1 MVKAS
6 LFLHGL
12 GRLQCHRLAICI
24 SWVFLGITE
33 NKMETSIVYW
43 GYIGIMENVEAVLRS
58 VRLLIVQATLAFT
71 LYSLL
76 NSSLV
81 LCLMI

>member
-6 LFLHGL
+6 LFLHRL

-24 SWVFLGITE
+24 SWYFFLGKTE
-33 NKMETSIVYW
+33 NKMETSIVHW

-58 VRLLIVQATLAFT
+58 VRLLIVQAT
-71 LYSLL
+71 
-76 NSSLV
+76 
-81 LCLMI
+81 